1 MKKWHAFLMC
11 IFYILITTQH
21 LFAQKAVCG
30 FSRMLD
36 KQADSDAYIHQR
48 LFEVNETLNEA
59 TSGIETNISFRDNI
73 IIPVVFHV
81 VWKTPEENVSDQTI
95 LTQIDALNRDF
106 NNENTDLYDV
116 PDEFQPFIA
125 AEGIRFCLAAEDS
138 QDLPTSGIVRIKTDV
153 ETIGTKENLF
163 FSDLGGSSA
172 WDTNKYLNIWVANT
186 GEFITGFGTFPG
198 QVETEK
204 QGVVIHPKYFGENN
218 SQRYNLG
225 RVAVHE
231 VGHYLGLTHAWDGNT
246 GCDTDDG
253 VADTPVQQHA
263 YEGCP
268 GHPQVSCGSSDMFMN
283 FMDYVNDDCMVMFTQ
298 GQMERMIATIEIFRS
313 EFLDTQIACIKHT
326 ESEMD
331 SDFLIYPNPVKEVLT
346 IDFTTSV
353 AETGNLEIYNSVGQ
367 LVYEYKGIIRNE
379 MKLNLPVLIS
389 GMYWIKI
396 GEKAGKFI
404 MM

>member
-1 MKKWHAFLMC
+1 
-11 IFYILITTQH
+11 
-21 LFAQKAVCG
+21 
-30 FSRMLD
+30 
-36 KQADSDAYIHQR
+36 
-48 LFEVNETLNEA
+48 
-59 TSGIETNISFRDNI
+59 
-73 IIPVVFHV
+73 
-81 VWKTPEENVSDQTI
+81 
-95 LTQIDALNRDF
+95 
-106 NNENTDLYDV
+106 
-116 PDEFQPFIA
+116 
-125 AEGIRFCLAAEDS
+125 
-138 QDLPTSGIVRIKTDV
+138 
-153 ETIGTKENLF
+153 
-163 FSDLGGSSA
+163 
-172 WDTNKYLNIWVANT
+172 
-186 GEFITGFGTFPG
+186 
-198 QVETEK
+198 VETEK

-231 VGHYLGLTHAWDGNT
+231 VGHYLGLTHTWDGNT